1 MSLGQGRVERVVHR
15 EDRLR
20 ASDLEDAGNHRLHPG
35 QMNSAP
41 SASAFR
47 RAPSNT
53 LRPVESMNSRGEQ
66 STTRRA
72 YPSSTQPSSDSRNR
86 SAVW

>member
-1 MSLGQGRVERVVHR
+1 MHR

-20 ASDLEDAGNHRLHPG
+20 ARDLEDPGHHRLHPR
-35 QMNSAP
+35 QVHPTP

-47 RAPSNT
+47 RAPSST
-53 LRPVESMNSRGEQ
+53 FRPVESMNSRGEQ

-72 YPSSTQPSSDSRNR
+72 
-86 SAVW
+86 